1 MTVMNEAECRDNSKQ
16 LPSNEEFNLKFDE
29 NMQFVLTL
37 YNILFAEN
45 ESI

>member
-1 MTVMNEAECRDNSKQ
+1 MNEAVCRNNSKQ

-37 YNILFAEN
+37 FDILFAEI